1 MEANLGQS
9 NRIIVIG
16 LDGATWNIIEPMVQ
30 EGKLPTIEK
39 LTQDGCYGN
48 LESCI
53 PSKTFPAW
61 KCYSTGK
68 NPGKLGVYGFA
79 NLVAGSQYRVV
90 FNNSTSFKSEE
101 LWDILGRN
109 GISCGVLDMPT
120 TYPPKEINGFM
131 VSNAPPRPSSFV
143 YPGELEGEIKRHFDY
158 KTEPDHYFES
168 DRDAA
173 IRDCMAIIQ
182 QRFEVASYLL
192 KKFDPFFFHLTIFE
206 IDTMQH
212 YTRGKPLE
220 DAWVAIDNGIK
231 SILDEHCDKDTY
243 VILMSDHGHTDRV
256 CNFQIA
262 RWLESKGLS
271 INKNRSN
278 TMRIILSMLGLRRD
292 RVIGLAIKTGTLRL
306 LRNYFPKIIR
316 ARFLAL
322 LPTRANAGPRN
333 PIGGMVDQEKSK
345 VIPFGGGGLLY
356 INQQLFSSQDEY
368 DNFRTNLISEL
379 KGIADPRTGVKLAQ
393 QVYKAEELYSGP
405 YLSLAPDIVV
415 APTEGY
421 MLGNVGAV
429 EDIWVYP
436 ESDWTRCHRLQGIFT
451 ILGPDIKQG
460 FQVRGAR
467 IYDLAPTILHLF
479 GTPIPQDMDGRVL
492 QETLEEGSELAI
504 RELTYQRHDERTRV
518 RGKIKGLKATDNV

>member
-1 MEANLGQS
+1 MIQP
-9 NRIIVIG
+9 NRVIVIG

-30 EGKLPTIEK
+30 EDKLPTIGK
-39 LTQDGCYGN
+39 LMREGCYGN

-53 PSKTFPAW
+53 PPKTFPAW

-79 NLVAGSQYRVV
+79 NLIAGEQYRAA

-101 LWDILGRN
+101 VWDILGRN
-109 GISCGVLDMPT
+109 GITCGVLDMPT
-120 TYPPKEINGFM
+120 TYPPKELSGFM
-131 VSNAPPRPSSFV
+131 VSNAPPRPSGFV
-143 YPGELEGEIKRHFDY
+143 YPQDLEGEIKRRFDY

-168 DRDAA
+168 DKEAA
-173 IRDCMAIIQ
+173 TGDCIAIID

-192 KKFDPFFFHLTIFE
+192 KQFDPIFFHMTIFE
-206 IDTMQH
+206 IDTLQH

-220 DAWVAIDNGIK
+220 DAWISIDSGIK
-231 SILDEHCDKDTY
+231 AILDEHCDEDTY

-271 INKNRSN
+271 VTRKRSR
-278 TMRIILSMLGLRRD
+278 TLRTILAMLGLRRD
-292 RVIGLAIKTGTLRL
+292 RLIGLATKVGMFRL
-306 LRNYFPKIIR
+306 LRDYVPKTIR
-316 ARFLAL
+316 VRFLAPL
-322 LPTRANAGPRN
+322 STKGADGLKNSLRGLIDHER
-333 PIGGMVDQEKSK
+333 SK

-356 INQQLFSSQDEY
+356 INQRYFQSRNEY
-368 DNFRTNLISEL
+368 ESFRQNLIDEL
-379 KGIADPRTGVKLAQ
+379 EHISDPKTGTKLARH
-393 QVYKAEELYSGP
+393 VYKAEELYSGP

-415 APTEGY
+415 NPSEGY
-421 MLGNVGAV
+421 MLGNVGTV

-436 ESDWTRCHRLQGIFT
+436 EKDWTRCHRLQGIFT

-460 FQVRGAR
+460 LRVQGAR

-479 GTPIPQDMDGRVL
+479 GIPIPQDMDGSVL
-492 QETLEEGSELAI
+492 RETFSEGSELAT
-504 RELTYQRHDERTRV
+504 REIAYLGADERSRV
-518 RGKIKGLKATDNV
+518 TARIKRMKAADRI

>member
-1 MEANLGQS
+1 MGQS
-9 NRIIVIG
+9 NRVIVIG

-30 EGKLPTIEK
+30 EGKLPTIDK
-39 LTQDGCYGN
+39 LMQEGCYGN

-53 PSKTFPAW
+53 PAKTFPAW

-90 FNNSTSFKSEE
+90 FNNSASFKSEE

-109 GISCGVLDMPT
+109 RIDCGVLDMPT
-120 TYPPKEINGFM
+120 TYPPRAINGFM
-131 VSNAPPRPSSFV
+131 VSNAPPRPSGFV
-143 YPGELEGEIKRHFDY
+143 YPEELEREIKDNFDY

-168 DRDAA
+168 DREAA
-173 IRDCMAIIQ
+173 IRDCLAIID

-192 KKFDPFFFHLTIFE
+192 KKLDPLFFHLTIFE

-212 YTRGKPLE
+212 YTRDKPLE
-220 DAWVAIDNGIK
+220 DAWISIDNGIK

-262 RWLESKGLS
+262 KWLESKGLS
-271 INKNRSN
+271 VTKRRSR
-278 TMRIILSMLGLRRD
+278 TLLTILSMLGLRRD
-292 RVIGLAIKTGTLRL
+292 RVIGLATKMGMFRL
-306 LRNYFPKIIR
+306 LRDYVPKTIR
-316 ARFLAL
+316 VRFLAL
-322 LPTRANAGPRN
+322 LPTKGTVGLQN
-333 PIGGMVDQEKSK
+333 PMGGLIKHDRSK
-345 VIPFGGGGLLY
+345 VIPFGGGSLLY
-356 INQQLFSSQDEY
+356 VNRRYFSSEDEY
-368 DNFRTNLISEL
+368 ESFRTELIDKLEE
-379 KGIADPRTGVKLAQ
+379 IADPKTGVKLAQ
-393 QVYKAEELYSGP
+393 KVYKGEDLYSGP

-415 APTEGY
+415 APNEGY
-421 MLGNVGAV
+421 MLGNVGAA

-451 ILGPDIKQG
+451 ILGPDIKKGIRIQ
-460 FQVRGAR
+460 GAR

-479 GTPIPQDMDGRVL
+479 GIPIPEDIDGRVL
-492 QETLEEGSELAI
+492 KEIFKEDSMLGKREIVYQETSEKA
-504 RELTYQRHDERTRV
+504 RARV
-518 RGKIKGLKATDNV
+518 KIKGLKTTGKI